1 MGLYGSFWR
10 LPQDA
15 WQNSRARTLNEGES
29 TMIVHILLLEH
40 AAPIGTVLL
49 GAETLAAMAL
59 VVDASLCINVLQWSR
74 AE

>member
-1 MGLYGSFWR
+1 
-10 LPQDA
+10 
-15 WQNSRARTLNEGES
+15 
-29 TMIVHILLLEH
+29 MIVHILLLEH
-40 AAPIGTVLL
+40 AAPICTVLL